1 MTNVIKGEPQRTM
14 IICMDSFE
22 QDVPKG
28 RIYRPQ
34 SDEQYSFGS
43 LLQLLSV
50 AEESFEQINFPQGYL
65 KMREF
70 VPKNSSPPSVSFSE
84 KKRKGSLATFTIR
97 LMFRQNASWQGAVS
111 WLEGNSEETFR
122 SALELI
128 FLMKS
133 ALENTTAAKVNQ

>member
-1 MTNVIKGEPQRTM
+1 MINVIKGEPHRTM

-28 RIYRPQ
+28 RVYKPQ
-34 SDEQYSFGS
+34 SGEYQDFKS
-43 LLQLLSV
+43 LIQLLSL
-50 AEESFEQINFPQGYL
+50 AEENFERIDFPQGYL

-70 VPKNSSPPSVSFSE
+70 VPKKSLPPSATLSD
-84 KKRKGSLATFTIR
+84 KKRKGSLATFTVR

-133 ALENTTAAKVNQ
+133 AMDNAKTAAVI

>member
-1 MTNVIKGEPQRTM
+1 M
-14 IICMDSFE
+14 ILCIDSFE
-22 QDVPKG
+22 QDVPRG
-28 RIYRPQ
+28 RIYKPQ
-34 SDEQYSFGS
+34 TDEYQDFSS
-43 LLQLLSV
+43 LIQLLSI
-50 AEESFEQINFPQGYL
+50 AEENFERIDFPQGYL

-70 VPKNSSPPSVSFSE
+70 APKKSLPPPAYLTD
-84 KKRKGSLATFTIR
+84 KKRKGSLATFTVR

-133 ALENTTAAKVNQ
+133 AMENAKTSAAV